1 MRRWWDL
8 LTVLTERML
17 RARYRGSIL
26 GILWSL
32 MNPLLMT
39 AVYTAVFGYAFRQY
53 YAGSMLHYALVV
65 FIGLTV
71 IQFFS
76 GSTSQALSSVVV
88 NSGLLNKIRVPM
100 EIFPASTVASH
111 AVQLG
116 IGVLPL
122 LIVVT
127 LFSTHDALRAVLLPL
142 PLLGLVLLSVGVGFL
157 VSTIYVYFRDIP
169 HIYELITFFAWVTLP
184 VFYPAAIVPTHVRD
198 FLVFNPLFPMVQSL
212 RDLAFGTGWPD
223 FQEIALSLGIGVL
236 SLGVGLLVFNWR
248 RREFMDLI

>member
-1 MRRWWDL
+1 LDL
-8 LTVLTERML
+8 LVVLTERML

-26 GILWSL
+26 GIVWSL

-39 AVYTAVFGYAFRQY
+39 GVYTAVFGYAFRQY
-53 YAGSMLHYALVV
+53 YAGSVLHYALVV

-76 GSTSQALSSVVV
+76 GSTSQALSSIVV
-88 NSGLLNKIRVPM
+88 NSGLLNKIRVPF
-100 EIFPASTVASH
+100 EVFPASTVASH

-127 LFSTHDALRAVLLPL
+127 LFSTHDVFRALLLPL
-142 PLLGLVLLSVGVGFL
+142 PLAGLILFSAGVAYL
-157 VSTIYVYFRDIP
+157 MSTIYVYFRDIP

-184 VFYPAAIVPTHVRD
+184 IFYPAAIVPEHVRR
-198 FLVFNPLFPMVQSL
+198 FLVFNPLFPTVQSL
-212 RDLAFGTGWPD
+212 RDLALGSGWPD
-223 FQEIALSLGIGVL
+223 LPSIAASLAIGA
-236 SLGVGLLVFNWR
+236 LGLGLGLTIFTWR